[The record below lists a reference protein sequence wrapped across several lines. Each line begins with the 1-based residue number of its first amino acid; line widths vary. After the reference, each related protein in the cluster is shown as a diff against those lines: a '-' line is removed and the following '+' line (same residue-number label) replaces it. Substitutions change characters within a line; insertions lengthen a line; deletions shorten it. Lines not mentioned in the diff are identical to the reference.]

1 MNFYFRNNT
10 MELKIIEELQNKYI
24 QLMELNIKNKL
35 NKIFYTRGHIGS
47 FTLLCNTFLVEM
59 ESNLI
64 LTNFLKFNFIGKCF
78 FK

>member
-1 MNFYFRNNT
+1 
-10 MELKIIEELQNKYI
+10 
-24 QLMELNIKNKL
+24 MELNIKNKL
-35 NKIFYTRGHIGS
+35 NKIFYTIGHIGS
-47 FTLLCNTFLVEM
+47 FTLIFNTFLVEM